1 MLKNIPPIISPELLS
16 VLNEMGHGDRIC
28 IGDGNFPGS
37 SVANAQGA
45 ILLRADGHG
54 VPELLDAILQ
64 LIPLDEYVD
73 TPAMIMEVSPQDEG
87 LKIPI
92 VDEYKRIVA
101 KYDARGEAA
110 FGAYER
116 FEFYEQ
122 AKTCYCILQ
131 TGETS
136 VYANLILQ
144 KGVVRI

>member
-16 VLNEMGHGDRIC
+16 VLNEMGHNDRIC

-37 SVANAQGA
+37 SIANAEGA

-64 LIPLDEYVD
+64 LIPLDEYVE
-73 TPAMIMEVSPQDEG
+73 TPAMIMQVSAQDAG
-87 LKIPI
+87 MKIPI
-92 VDEYKRIVA
+92 IDKYKEIVA
-101 KYDARGEAA
+101 KYDDRGADA

-122 AKTCYCILQ
+122 AKKCYCVIQ
-131 TGETS
+131 TGETA
-136 VYANLILQ
+136 VYANIILQ
-144 KGVVRI
+144 KGVVK

>member
-37 SVANAQGA
+37 SVAGAQGA

-54 VPELLDAILQ
+54 VKELLDAILQ

-73 TPAMIMEVSPQDEG
+73 TPAMIMQVTPQDEG
-87 LKIPI
+87 LEVPI
-92 VDEYKRIVA
+92 IDTYKEIVA
-101 KYDARGEAA
+101 KYDARGAQA
-110 FGAYER
+110 FGQYER

-122 AKTCYCILQ
+122 AKKCYCILQ
-131 TGETS
+131 SGETAI
-136 VYANLILQ
+136 YANIILQ
-144 KGVVRI
+144 KGVVK